1 MARKKIDD
9 LIENTKETKTT
20 KSKTT
25 AKKSTKEVVPAE
37 DIVVEEKTK
46 KSRKKKTDDIVDE
59 ESVKSPTAKK
69 KTVKK
74 DSEEQVETVEKDTK
88 TKKTK
93 SETEEKPKK
102 AKKSSKKEE
111 VVETKKKT
119 TKKPAKKSKKNIDED
134 EERDFYYGDDDDE
147 DIIENVD
154 IDEEDFENEDEIT
167 EDQLE
172 LANDLDLDDFE
183 KFEEEEEGLSGGAAN
198 KRVFKKSSHSE
209 EVRKRF
215 ITICDDFNSGDEEKR
230 KYAIECAIEEL
241 KSFVH
246 YVIKKKYSTYG
257 KYYEDLV
264 QEGHVGIIKGL
275 EKYDP
280 RKSLPT
286 TFFNLYIIHEMSKY
300 IDTEVNKT
308 TSHYSSNLTKINRA
322 IDKFEQ
328 AGKKWNENDIA
339 IETGLNMETVI
350 QCLHIK
356 EYKNEMYYESD
367 EILEANISEH
377 GDSPEQAFVKN
388 ERMET
393 LYKAIGTLL
402 PEEIMVLKYRYGL
415 MDAQTISYKEIAKE
429 MGVSIEKVRKY
440 RHDAIKKLRHKA
452 SMRSVF
458 KDYINES
465 ETNSITENDVAII
478 PESMIDNS
486 MKELEE
492 IEFDFDFLNEDDE

>member
-1 MARKKIDD
+1 MARKKVND
-9 LIENTKETKTT
+9 LNENIKEIETVKPKT
-20 KSKTT
+20 S
-25 AKKSTKEVVPAE
+25 KKSTKAKEVAAIENAV
-37 DIVVEEKTK
+37 
-46 KSRKKKTDDIVDE
+46 
-59 ESVKSPTAKK
+59 
-69 KTVKK
+69 
-74 DSEEQVETVEKDTK
+74 
-88 TKKTK
+88 
-93 SETEEKPKK
+93 TEEKPKK
-102 AKKSSKKEE
+102 SCKKKTEEAEDSVKKTTTKKKTFKKEEIIEESTEDIKETAKKSKKTTKKEKSEDEVKTKKKTAKKSSKK
-111 VVETKKKT
+111 
-119 TKKPAKKSKKNIDED
+119 NDED
-134 EERDFYYGDDDDE
+134 EVEEKDFYYGDDDD
-147 DIIENVD
+147 DDTIENVD

-183 KFEEEEEGLSGGAAN
+183 KFEEEEENQVDSSGN

-209 EVRKRF
+209 DVRKRF
-215 ITICDDFNSGDEEKR
+215 IKICEDFNSGDEER
-230 KYAIECAIEEL
+230 HKYAIECAVDEL
-241 KSFVH
+241 RSFVH

-264 QEGHVGIIKGL
+264 QEGTVGIIKGL
-275 EKYDP
+275 EKYNP
-280 RKSLPT
+280 KKSLPT

-328 AGKKWNENDIA
+328 NGKKWNENDIA

-356 EYKNEMYYESD
+356 EYKNEMHYETD

-388 ERMET
+388 ERLET

-402 PEEIMVLKYRYGL
+402 PEEITVLKYRYGL
-415 MDAQTISYKEIAKE
+415 MGAQTISYKEIAKE

-465 ETNSITENDVAII
+465 ETNSITENDIAII